1 MSLTGKQIRE
11 LNSAY
16 KSIYVK
22 QESVVEN
29 LAITKEEFNELCI
42 SILAEAFEGNGIEIY
57 DQTDL
62 LQEVTDPKTQAK
74 NIVKELIKKGVKGTI
89 KTLINPKTLLGIG
102 IGADATTGGK
112 FTRTG
117 LGLAN
122 NAIPIARDMFTAVS
136 GDKEFAGTVLKDR
149 EKGTFST
156 AEQDRK
162 KTKKESVQF
171 ALHIVE
177 DDSIKDLIDKKNK
190 KDQKDSNKDSNI
202 INKDKEN
209 DKKQDTGSFFTS
221 SGQNPKNFKNA
232 EAQKEYLKKL
242 NNKDVNPAEI
252 DDTKYFK
259 DTSNDN
265 IKNNKKN
272 EVKPEDDTK
281 KNEVKPPED
290 DKKNEVKPEDDTK
303 KNEVKPPEDDK
314 KNEVKPESDKPKYVQ
329 VTQKMLDDKL
339 AKDKAEAKAKAD
351 AKAAADAKAK
361 DKLLSTHIPVVSK
374 TKLGSTVR
382 PVKPGSSR
390 DKMIARNEVIH
401 GSDKIVK
408 KREMNAD
415 FQRMKK
421 GEISK
426 TDFVKQYPNSQTAK
440 KYKLDMISRGK
451 KFENYEPYHIVLGY
465 LLSEG
470 HADTINEAHYV
481 MTQMDDE
488 TVQEIVS
495 LDEIALGTAAGVAGA
510 LTLGGMGLNAIRKQ
524 MQNKKKMDQGGTF
537 KQGSMMDNIQK
548 KKNMLKNLENY

>member
-16 KSIYVK
+16 NSVYAK
-22 QESVVEN
+22 QEPVVEN
-29 LAITKEEFNELCI
+29 LAITKEEFEELCI
-42 SILAEAFEGNGIEIY
+42 TILAEAFEGSGVEIH

-62 LQEVTDPKTQAK
+62 LQEVVDPKTQAK
-74 NIVKELIKKGVKGTI
+74 NYAKELIKKGIKGTI
-89 KTLINPKTLLGIG
+89 KTLVNPKTLLGVG
-102 IGADATTGGK
+102 IGADLTTGRK
-112 FTRTG
+112 FSRTG
-117 LGLAN
+117 LGLIN

-162 KTKKESVQF
+162 NERKNKKESVQF

-190 KDQKDSNKDSNI
+190 KDQKDIKNDSNV
-202 INKDKEN
+202 INKDN
-209 DKKQDTGSFFTS
+209 KKSLD
-221 SGQNPKNFKNA
+221 
-232 EAQKEYLKKL
+232 L
-242 NNKDVNPAEI
+242 
-252 DDTKYFK
+252 K
-259 DTSNDN
+259 DTSIGKIGFQGSEAEFDKKYGIDKEKSNDN
-265 IKNNKKN
+265 LKTNDTKK
-272 EVKPEDDTK
+272 DDTK
-281 KNEVKPPED
+281 KNEVKPENND
-290 DKKNEVKPEDDTK
+290 TNDAKKNEVKPETNDTKKDDTK
-303 KNEVKPPEDDK
+303 KNEVKPE
-314 KNEVKPESDKPKYVQ
+314 KPKYVQ
-329 VTQKMLDDKL
+329 VTQKMLDDKIK
-339 AKDKAEAKAKAD
+339 KDKAEAKAKAD

-382 PVKPGSSR
+382 PVKPGSNR
-390 DKMIARNEVIH
+390 DKMIAKNEIIH

-408 KREMNAD
+408 KREMDAD

-426 TDFVKQYPNSQTAK
+426 IDFVKQYPKSNTAK
-440 KYKLDMISRGK
+440 EYNLKQIKKGK
-451 KFENYEPYHIVLGY
+451 QPIRSHYEPYHIVLGY

-488 TVQEIVS
+488 TVQDIVA
-495 LDEIALGTAAGVAGA
+495 LDEVALGTVAGVAGA

>member
-16 KSIYVK
+16 KSIYVQ
-22 QESVVEN
+22 QEPVVEN
-29 LAITKEEFNELCI
+29 LAITEEQFEELCI
-42 SILAEAFEGNGIEIY
+42 TILAEAFESYGMEVYG
-57 DQTDL
+57 QTDI
-62 LQEVTDPKTQAK
+62 QEAIDPKTNAK
-74 NIVKELIKKGVKGTI
+74 NLAKEIIKQGIKGTI
-89 KTLINPKTLLGIG
+89 KTLKYPAIFGL
-102 IGADATTGGK
+102 GADTATGGK
-112 FTRTG
+112 GSRTV
-117 LGLAN
+117 LGLIN
-122 NAIPIARDMFTAVS
+122 NAIPIARDMYTAVK
-136 GDKEFAGTVLKDR
+136 GNKEFAGTVLKDK

-156 AEQDRK
+156 ADQDRK
-162 KTKKESVQF
+162 KMKKEGVQYT
-171 ALHIVE
+171 LHIVE

-190 KDQKDSNKDSNI
+190 KDQNDTKKDANI
-202 INKDKEN
+202 INKDTNVNNKDQKTDKDKLKDTSIGRIGFQGSEEEFDKKYGLNKEKSNDNVNNN
-209 DKKQDTGSFFTS
+209 DKKNDVKS
-221 SGQNPKNFKNA
+221 
-232 EAQKEYLKKL
+232 
-242 NNKDVNPAEI
+242 NN
-252 DDTKYFK
+252 
-259 DTSNDN
+259 
-265 IKNNKKN
+265 N
-272 EVKPEDDTK
+272 EVKPET
-281 KNEVKPPED
+281 NEVKPNNN
-290 DKKNEVKPEDDTK
+290 NEVKPEK
-303 KNEVKPPEDDK
+303 SN
-314 KNEVKPESDKPKYVQ
+314 YVQ

-390 DKMIARNEVIH
+390 DKMIAKNEVIH

-415 FQRMKK
+415 FQRMKS
-421 GEISK
+421 GDISK
-426 TDFVKQYPNSQTAK
+426 ADFVKQYPNSQTAK

>member
-16 KSIYVK
+16 NDVYAK
-22 QESVVEN
+22 QEPEVEN
-29 LAITKEEFNELCI
+29 LAITEELFEELCI
-42 SILAEAFEGNGIEIY
+42 SILAEAFESHGIEIY

-62 LQEVTDPKTQAK
+62 QEVIDPKTQAK
-74 NIVKELIKKGVKGTI
+74 NVAKGLIKKGIKGTI
-89 KTLINPKTLLGIG
+89 KTLINPKTLLGVG

-117 LGLAN
+117 LGILN
-122 NAIPIARDMFTAVS
+122 NIIPFARDMYTATM
-136 GDKEFAGTVLKDR
+136 GNKEFSGTVLKDK

-162 KTKKESVQF
+162 RTKKESVQY
-171 ALHIVE
+171 ALHIVEE

-190 KDQKDSNKDSNI
+190 KDKTDSNKDSNI
-202 INKDKEN
+202 INKDKDKVINKDQKTDKDKLKDTSIGKIGFQGTEAEF
-209 DKKQDTGSFFTS
+209 DKKYGIT
-221 SGQNPKNFKNA
+221 PK
-232 EAQKEYLKKL
+232 
-242 NNKDVNPAEI
+242 
-252 DDTKYFK
+252 DDEK
-259 DTSNDN
+259 SNDN
-265 IKNNKKN
+265 IKN
-272 EVKPEDDTK
+272 D

-290 DKKNEVKPEDDTK
+290 DKKNEVKP
-303 KNEVKPPEDDK
+303 PEDDK
-314 KNEVKPESDKPKYVQ
+314 KNEMKPPETNEVKPPEKKIDLKSIEKYSKPKE
-329 VTQKMLDDKL
+329 VTMKDFETPKDDK
-339 AKDKAEAKAKAD
+339 KKKKEKP
-351 AKAAADAKAK
+351 
-361 DKLLSTHIPVVSK
+361 LLSTHIPVVSK

-382 PVKPGSSR
+382 PVKPGSAR

-421 GEISK
+421 GEITK
-426 TDFVKQYPNSQTAK
+426 TDFIKQYPGSQTAK
-440 KYKLDMISRGK
+440 KYKLDMIKRGK

-465 LLSEG
+465 LLHEG

-488 TVQEIVS
+488 TVQEIVA
-495 LDEIALGTAAGVAGA
+495 LDEGPIATAGAVAGA

-524 MQNKKKMDQGGTF
+524 LDNKKKMEKGGTF

>member
-290 DKKNEVKPEDDTK
+290 DKKNEVKPE
-303 KNEVKPPEDDK
+303 
-314 KNEVKPESDKPKYVQ
+314 SDKPKYVQ

-382 PVKPGSSR
+382 PVKPGSAR
-390 DKMIARNEVIH
+390 DKMIARNEVLH

-415 FQRMKK
+415 FQRYKK

-426 TDFVKQYPNSQTAK
+426 KDFVKQYPNSQTAK
-440 KYKLDMISRGK
+440 QYKLDMISRGK

-524 MQNKKKMDQGGTF
+524 LQNKKKMEKGGQF
-537 KQGSMMDNIQK
+537 RQGSTMDNIQK
-548 KKNMLKNLENY
+548 KQNMLKNLENY